1 MTLVQQITFITIP
14 FIMAISLCGGWFAYH
29 LTDTEFNRVF
39 LFLVLWLF
47 VMIEFSQL
55 TKLGY

>member
-1 MTLVQQITFITIP
+1 
-14 FIMAISLCGGWFAYH
+14 MAISLCGGWFAYH